1 METYTKTDI
10 FWHNLVYA
18 ATRFK
23 RSKDIKTDPDRK
35 SRRHWRPS
43 LKKCILATWQ
53 PPPDNRMP
61 DSYISGLSQELTE
74 EAHFVSA
81 YLQLPVELIDIIEDF
96 LSPTD
101 IACLRQTCCALQNIN
116 RAYRCPPVRDLS
128 PLQLFSLRRR
138 LDRDSFPVLCQLE
151 TSNQLPHKLVACSAC
166 LTLHKRKF
174 FEDEQLFETPA
185 QTRVC
190 KASRY
195 VFEVAGQSRDSA
207 STLH

>member
-1 METYTKTDI
+1 M
-10 FWHNLVYA
+10 
-18 ATRFK
+18 
-23 RSKDIKTDPDRK
+23 
-35 SRRHWRPS
+35 
-43 LKKCILATWQ
+43 
-53 PPPDNRMP
+53 
-61 DSYISGLSQELTE
+61 
-74 EAHFVSA
+74 SA

-116 RAYRCPPVRDLS
+116 RAYRCPPVRALS
-128 PLQLFSLRRR
+128 PLHLFSLRRR

-195 VFEVAGQSRDSA
+195 VFEVAGQYRVSA
-207 STLH
+207 STLHWTMEAFAESREELSVDLDSVERPRGLTGTKTWGHKRFDHVFIRPALGATTVMALSSSGLHLRHL